1 MEKLSL
7 TSKSGANIVLGFSS
21 YNVMQKFYY
30 TYEAEVSKANE
41 KIMKVYRGMFKIDLD
56 VLALIRYYMKVERR
70 MFHIEYEGET
80 YKCLNDVQ
88 FHLSFLTKSNN

>member
-1 MEKLSL
+1 METLTL
-7 TSKSGANIVLGFSS
+7 TSKSGANIVLGFS
-21 YNVMQKFYY
+21 NVTSKDKFDS
-30 TYEAEVSKANE
+30 TYLEEIQQANE